1 MDRIEQISE
10 KHRAI
15 LSENTAVDRTDEDVR
30 AEIEHTIR
38 MARLSGDVDPKL
50 LAKVSRGSG
59 NAPVRDTV
67 DVTKVTVQPEQDYRE
82 MRANLP
88 A

>member
-1 MDRIEQISE
+1 MDRIKQIGE

-15 LSENTAVDRTDEDVR
+15 LSGDTTVDRTDKDVR

-67 DVTKVTVQPEQDYRE
+67 DVTKVSVQPEQSYWE
-82 MRANLP
+82 IRANLP